1 MRVLK
6 AVIAEDEPVLR
17 AELGETL
24 LRQWP
29 ALVLGAD
36 AEDAIQAPQALARHA
51 PDIRFLD
58 IQMPGLSGRDVAK
71 QASGKCY
78 IAFVRAYDKY
88 AVAAFEQ
95 GAVDYVM
102 KPFSAARLA
111 TTIARLKEPR
121 PTSKTILV
129 GVCAA
134 AIACFH
140 CTTFAQES
148 ESADETLRIDVTGSN
163 IRRTNMETAL
173 PVQVITRED
182 IERGGSTTVAELMS
196 KLSANLLPFNDQLS
210 IGNQI
215 AAPFQ
220 PLPRPGQSTVN
231 LRGIGDGSTL
241 VLING
246 RRVANYAFDGGAVD
260 VNSIPIAAIDRVE
273 VLKDGAS
280 AIYGTD
286 AIAGVVNFIL
296 RKDFSGVDMSGY
308 GAVTGHGGGNQY
320 QANVTAG
327 YGNLGKDR
335 FNVFATLNYQKDEA
349 FPAASRDFTRTG
361 YRPDMGLFSY
371 NFFSFP
377 ANVVGPAGLVNP
389 TAATGCA
396 PPRSFPVVTGNN
408 TLACG
413 YDPQS
418 LADIVPPAE
427 RFNALGRATFLL
439 TPDLSLFADVA
450 YSRNR
455 LELTLPPTPISTR
468 STTGGAH
475 VLYPASGPYYP
486 TSFAAANGIVGDL
499 DLGFRTDALGN
510 RLDVVDSH
518 ALRAVT
524 GADGSAAGWDYSTAL
539 VYSRNSQTDDLA
551 RGYVSQQSL
560 LQGLATGL
568 INPFGPSGPEG
579 NDLLRSSLING
590 NYHTGT
596 GTTWLVDAKASR
608 DIVRLPGGLLAIAF
622 GAEARKEHL
631 SNDFS
636 PLAQSG
642 DVVTVGDV
650 SSVAGGRRAQALY
663 AEASVPFAKGWES
676 QVAVRYDH
684 YSDFG
689 GTVNPKVAIRWQP
702 VSQLVLRSSWGTG
715 FRAPTIYDLYVPV
728 QQIGTTDPTF
738 PDPVRCPVTHEPGD
752 CAEGFTALAGGNPH
766 LGAETSEQ
774 FNAGAV
780 WEPFAG
786 TSVTIDYW
794 KINKSNVI
802 QSLSEKQLFADFGR
816 WAGTNV
822 VRGAVDPAYPG
833 LPGPI
838 VAVFLGNQNLG
849 DLRTSGFDVDLQW
862 RGRATS
868 LGRFSFDLN
877 GTYVTTYKLDFGTG
891 QFSSGLGNNVVNG
904 PVPRWRHHASLT
916 WSKGPWSATLAQTF
930 QLGYSEYDQLTFD
943 PVKAVYNS
951 TRRVGDYSVFDIRA
965 QYTGFKNTAIVLG
978 VKNLFDRAPPF
989 TQSGSGFSA
998 GYDPYYANPL
1008 GVTYYAKL
1016 TFSFK

>member
-1 MRVLK
+1 MR
-6 AVIAEDEPVLR
+6 AQRLR
-17 AELGETL
+17 
-24 LRQWP
+24 R
-29 ALVLGAD
+29 
-36 AEDAIQAPQALARHA
+36 R
-51 PDIRFLD
+51 
-58 IQMPGLSGRDVAK
+58 S
-71 QASGKCY
+71 
-78 IAFVRAYDKY
+78 
-88 AVAAFEQ
+88 
-95 GAVDYVM
+95 
-102 KPFSAARLA
+102 
-111 TTIARLKEPR
+111 TT
-121 PTSKTILV
+121 TLV
-129 GVCAA
+129 GACAA
-134 AIACFH
+134 ALGCSHVPAFG
-140 CTTFAQES
+140 QES
-148 ESADETLRIDVTGSN
+148 ASPPATLRIEVTGSN
-163 IRRTNMETAL
+163 IRRTDVETAL

-210 IGNQI
+210 IGSQI

-241 VLING
+241 VLVNG

-308 GAVTGHGGGNQY
+308 GAVTGQGGGNQY

-327 YGNLGKDR
+327 YGDLGKDR
-335 FNVFATLNYQKDEA
+335 FNVFATLSYQKDEA
-349 FPAASRDFTRTG
+349 LSAASRDFTRTG
-361 YRPDMGLFSY
+361 YRPDVGLFDY
-371 NFFSFP
+371 NAFSFP
-377 ANVVGPAGLVNP
+377 ANVVGPIDLVNP
-389 TAATGCA
+389 SAASGCA
-396 PPRSFPVVTGNN
+396 PPRSFPIAGSAN
-408 TLACG
+408 TVACG

-418 LADIVPPAE
+418 LVDIIPPAE
-427 RFNALGRATFLL
+427 RFSAIGRATFQVSPVV
-439 TPDLSLFADVA
+439 TLFADLA

-455 LELTLPPTPISTR
+455 LELTLPPTPISSL
-468 STTGGAH
+468 STTGGAQ

-486 TSFAAANGIVGDL
+486 TSFAAANGISGDL
-499 DLGFRTDALGN
+499 DLWFRTDSLGN
-510 RLDVVDSH
+510 RIDVVDSQ
-518 ALRAVT
+518 AVRSVL
-524 GADGSAAGWDYSTAL
+524 GADGSFAGWDYSTAF

-551 RGYVSQQSL
+551 HGYVSQHRL

-579 NDLLRSSLING
+579 NDLLQSSLING
-590 NYHTGT
+590 NYHTAT

-608 DIVRLPGGLLAIAF
+608 DIVRLPGGPLAVAL
-622 GAEARKEHL
+622 GAEARKEQL

-663 AEASVPFAKGWES
+663 AEASVPLAKAWES
-676 QVAVRYDH
+676 QLAVRYDH

-715 FRAPTIYDLYVPV
+715 FRAPTIYDLYVPP
-728 QQIGTTDPTF
+728 QQIGTTDPRF

-752 CAEGFTALAGGNPH
+752 CEAGFTALAGGNPN

-780 WEPFAG
+780 WEPFDGA
-786 TSVTIDYW
+786 SIAIDYW
-794 KINKSNVI
+794 KINESNVI
-802 QSLSEKQLFADFGR
+802 QSLSQQQLFGDFSR

-838 VAVFLGNQNLG
+838 VTVFLGNQNLG

-868 LGRFSFDLN
+868 LGRLSFGLN
-877 GTYVTTYKLDFGTG
+877 GTYVTTYKLDFGID
-891 QFSSGLGNNVVNG
+891 QFSSGLGNNDLNG
-904 PVPRWRHHASLT
+904 AVPRWRHHASVT
-916 WSKGPWSATLAQTF
+916 WSNGPWSATLAQTF
-930 QLGYSEYDQLTFD
+930 QLGYSECNQLTVD
-943 PVKAVYNS
+943 PHTGACTGN
-951 TRRVGDYSVFDIRA
+951 RRVGDYSIWDTQA
-965 QYTGFKNTAIVLG
+965 QYSGFKNTAIVLG
-978 VKNLFDRAPPF
+978 VKNLFDRDPPF
-989 TQSGSGFSA
+989 TQAGLGFSG
-998 GYDPYYANPL
+998 GYDPVYADPR

-1016 TFSFK
+1016 TFSFN

>member
-1 MRVLK
+1 MR
-6 AVIAEDEPVLR
+6 AQRSPR
-17 AELGETL
+17 RGT
-24 LRQWP
+24 
-29 ALVLGAD
+29 
-36 AEDAIQAPQALARHA
+36 
-51 PDIRFLD
+51 
-58 IQMPGLSGRDVAK
+58 
-71 QASGKCY
+71 
-78 IAFVRAYDKY
+78 
-88 AVAAFEQ
+88 
-95 GAVDYVM
+95 
-102 KPFSAARLA
+102 A
-111 TTIARLKEPR
+111 T
-121 PTSKTILV
+121 LV
-129 GVCAA
+129 GACAA
-134 AIACFH
+134 ALGCSHVPAFG
-140 CTTFAQES
+140 QES
-148 ESADETLRIDVTGSN
+148 ASPDDTLRIEVTGSN
-163 IRRTNMETAL
+163 IRRTDVETAL

-210 IGNQI
+210 IGSQLV
-215 AAPFQ
+215 
-220 PLPRPGQSTVN
+220 PLARPGQSTVN

-273 VLKDGAS
+273 ILKDGAS

-286 AIAGVVNFIL
+286 AISGVVNFIL
-296 RKDFSGVDMSGY
+296 RKDYSGVEMSGY
-308 GAVTGHGGGNQY
+308 GAVTGQGGGDQH
-320 QANVTAG
+320 QATIAAG
-327 YGNLGKDR
+327 FGDLGKDR
-335 FNVFATLNYQKDEA
+335 FNVFATLNYQKEEA
-349 FPAASRDFTRTG
+349 LPAASREFTRTG
-361 YRPDMGLFSY
+361 YRPDVGLFSF
-371 NFFSFP
+371 NALSFP

-389 TAATGCA
+389 TAASGCA
-396 PPRSFPVVTGNN
+396 PPRSFPIVSGPN
-408 TLACG
+408 TVACG

-427 RFNALGRATFLL
+427 RFNALGRATFQL
-439 TPDLSLFADVA
+439 TPDVTLFADLA

-455 LELTLPPTPISTR
+455 LELTLPPTPIASR
-468 STTGGAH
+468 FATGGAQ

-486 TSFAAANGIVGDL
+486 SSFAAANGISGDL
-499 DLGFRTDALGN
+499 HLWFRTDSLGN
-510 RLDVVDSH
+510 RLDVVDSD
-518 ALRAVT
+518 ALRVVT

-551 RGYVSQQSL
+551 HGYVSQQRL

-579 NDLLRSSLING
+579 NDLLQSSLING
-590 NYHTGT
+590 NYHTAT

-608 DIVRLPGGLLAIAF
+608 DLVRLPGGRLAIAL
-622 GAEARKEHL
+622 GAEARKEQL

-663 AEASVPFAKGWES
+663 AEASVPFAKAWES
-676 QVAVRYDH
+676 QVALRYDH

-689 GTVNPKVAIRWQP
+689 GTANPKVAIRWQP

-715 FRAPTIYDLYVPV
+715 FRAPTIYDLDVPA
-728 QQIGTTDPTF
+728 QQIGTTDPRF

-752 CAEGFTALAGGNPH
+752 CEAGFTALAGGNPH

-786 TSVTIDYW
+786 ASVTIDYW

-802 QSLSEKQLFADFGR
+802 QSLSQEQLFADFGR

-822 VRGAVDPAYPG
+822 VRGAVDSAHPG

-849 DLRTSGFDVDLQW
+849 DLRTSGFDVDLHW
-862 RGRATS
+862 RGRASS
-868 LGRFSFDLN
+868 LGRLSFGLN
-877 GTYVTTYKLDFGTG
+877 GTYVTNYKLDFGTG
-891 QFSSGLGNNVVNG
+891 QFSSGLGNNDVNG
-904 PVPRWRHHASLT
+904 PVPRWRHYASVT
-916 WSKGPWSATLAQTF
+916 WSNGPWSETLEQTF
-930 QLGYSEYDQLTFD
+930 QLGYSECNQLTVD
-943 PVKAVYNS
+943 PNTGACNGN
-951 TRRVGDYSVFDIRA
+951 RRVGNYSIWDVQG
-965 QYTGFKNTAIVLG
+965 QYTGFKNTTVVLG
-978 VKNLFDRAPPF
+978 VKNLFNRDPPF
-989 TQSGSGFSA
+989 TQAGLGFSG
-998 GYDPYYANPL
+998 GYDPVYADPR
-1008 GVTYYAKL
+1008 GVIYYAKL
-1016 TFSFK
+1016 TYSLK